1 MHHVERRGTPR
12 QRTFLGARIQLN
24 GGLSSLDCLI
34 GNLAS
39 GGAKLVLSQ
48 TALVPN
54 ELVLHMPKHRQTLR
68 ARIKWRDADHCGVE
82 FCPAAR

>member
-34 GNLAS
+34 RNLT
-39 GGAKLVLSQ
+39 GDGAKLAMSQ

-54 ELVLHMPKHRQTLR
+54 ELILHMPKNRRTLR

-82 FCPAAR
+82 FPHAPR